1 MSRNLLK
8 YVTKLAVSGDARS
21 VLQAIDDYSE
31 TMGGLIH
38 LAQEK
43 GVLFDEVLQQ
53 SAAKR
58 VLELGTNY
66 GYSAIRMAHNLDP
79 SAEILTLEIDPDT
92 AAIARRIIE
101 FAGLEQSIRVICG
114 KARQII
120 EQEFREPFDLVFI
133 DHYAANY
140 LGDLQLLEKQGLIRT
155 GTIVVS
161 DNAVMFASQ
170 LGPYL
175 HHLRDSGLYESSLH
189 QPPRHSDGFEVSRRR

>member
-8 YVTKLAVSGDARS
+8 YVTKLAASGDARS
-21 VLQAIDDYSE
+21 VLQAIDDYAE
-31 TMGGLIH
+31 TMGGLMH
-38 LAQEK
+38 LGQEK
-43 GVLFDEVLQQ
+43 GVLFDEVLQH

-66 GYSAIRMAHNLDP
+66 GYSAIRMADNLDP

-92 AAIARRIIE
+92 AAIARRIIA
-101 FAGLEQSIRVICG
+101 FADLERNIQVICG

-140 LGDLQLLEKQGLIRT
+140 LGDLQLLEKLGLIRT
-155 GTIVVS
+155 GTIVMS
-161 DNAVMFASQ
+161 DNVVMFASQ

-175 HHLRDSGLYESSLH
+175 HHLRDSGLYESALH
-189 QPPRHSDGFEVSRRR
+189 QPPRHSDGFEVSRRL